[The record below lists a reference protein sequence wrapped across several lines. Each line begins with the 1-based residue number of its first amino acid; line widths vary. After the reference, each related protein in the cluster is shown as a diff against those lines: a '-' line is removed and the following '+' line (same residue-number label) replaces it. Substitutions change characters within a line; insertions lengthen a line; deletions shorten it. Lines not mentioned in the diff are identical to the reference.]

1 MTARLIDGNTLAEN
15 VRTSLKGR
23 IADFRAKAGR
33 APKIA
38 VIIVGEDPASQIY
51 VRLKRADC
59 AEVGID
65 SLLHELPA
73 AMPRGELHNL
83 LQHLNEDDSV
93 DGILL
98 QNPLPRGVNPIE
110 ALEVIRADKDVDGFH
125 PYNLGMLALRR
136 PVLRCCTPKGVM
148 QLIDSTDVPILGKRA
163 LIIGA
168 SNHVGRPMAL
178 ELLLAGCTVT
188 VAHRFTSHLKE
199 LVQGAEVLVT
209 ASGQRGI
216 VKGDWVRPGAIVID
230 ITIVRD
236 KDGRLH
242 GDVEFEEAKKRA
254 SWITPVPGGVGPMTR
269 AALLQNAVI
278 AAERR
283 LASQMIE
290 SRN

>member
-1 MTARLIDGNTLAEN
+1 MSARIIDGNKLAAQ
-15 VRTSLKGR
+15 VREGLQGR
-23 IADFRAKAGR
+23 IADFSAKAGR

-73 AMPRGELHNL
+73 AMPAGELHSL
-83 LQHLNEDDSV
+83 IQQLNNDDTV

-110 ALEVIRADKDVDGFH
+110 ALDEIRADKDVDGFH
-125 PYNLGMLALRR
+125 PHNLGMLALRR

-163 LIIGA
+163 LVIGA

-178 ELLLAGCTVT
+178 DLLLAGCTVT
-188 VAHRFTSHLKE
+188 VAHRFTSNLPE
-199 LVQGAEVLVT
+199 LVRDAEVLVS
-209 ASGQRGI
+209 ASGKRGLI
-216 VKGDWVRPGAIVID
+216 KGEWIRPGAVVID
-230 ITIVRD
+230 ITIVRGH
-236 KDGRLH
+236 DGHLY
-242 GDVEFEEAKKRA
+242 GDVDFEEAKNRA

-269 AALLQNAVI
+269 AALLQNTVI

-283 LASQMIE
+283 LASWTD
-290 SRN
+290 

>member
-1 MTARLIDGNTLAEN
+1 MTARLIDGKKIAEN
-15 VRTSLKGR
+15 VRTKLKGR
-23 IADFRAKAGR
+23 IANFSATTGR
-33 APKIA
+33 APKVA
-38 VIIVGEDPASQIY
+38 VIIVGDDPASQIY

-73 AMPRGELHNL
+73 EMPPGELYAL
-83 LQHLNEDDSV
+83 IRRLNHDDTV

-125 PYNLGMLALRR
+125 PHNLGMLALRR

-148 QLIDSTDVPILGKRA
+148 QLLDSTGEALLGRRA
-163 LIIGA
+163 LVVGA

-188 VAHRFTSHLKE
+188 VAHRFTSDLQE
-199 LVQGAEVLVT
+199 LVAAAEVLVS
-209 ASGQRGI
+209 ASGQRELI
-216 VKGDWVRPGAIVID
+216 KGDWIRPGAIVID
-230 ITIVRD
+230 VTIVRD
-236 KDGRLH
+236 DDGRLY
-242 GDVEFEEAKKRA
+242 GDVEFDKARGRA

-269 AALLQNAVI
+269 AALLQNTLI

-283 LASQMIE
+283 LAYQNS
-290 SRN
+290 

>member
-1 MTARLIDGNTLAEN
+1 MTAQLIDGKRIAKDIR
-15 VRTSLKGR
+15 VGLKGR
-23 IADFRAKAGR
+23 IADFREATGR

-38 VIIVGEDPASQIY
+38 VIIVGEDTASQIY

-73 AMPRGELHNL
+73 AMPRGELHSL
-83 LQHLNEDDSV
+83 IQQLNNDETV

-148 QLIDSTDVPILGKRA
+148 QLIDSTGVPLLGKRA
-163 LIIGA
+163 LVIGA

-188 VAHRFTSHLKE
+188 IAHRFTSNLQE
-199 LVQGAEVLVT
+199 LVQGAEVLVS
-209 ASGQRGI
+209 ASGKRGLI
-216 VKGDWVRPGAIVID
+216 KGDWVRPGAIVID
-230 ITIVRD
+230 ITIVRAH
-236 KDGRLH
+236 DGRLY
-242 GDVEFEEAKKRA
+242 GDVEFDAARMRA

-283 LASQMIE
+283 LACQGA
-290 SRN
+290 